1 MTKIYL
7 IDTKMRQFCWNA
19 IFLSLSLKNTEISI
33 EHYMETVIEIS
44 KYIIKNGFSF
54 SFID

>member
-19 IFLSLSLKNTEISI
+19 IYLLLSLKKIEISI
-33 EHYMETVIEIS
+33 KYHMELVIEIS
-44 KYIIKNGFSF
+44 KDIFKNVFSF